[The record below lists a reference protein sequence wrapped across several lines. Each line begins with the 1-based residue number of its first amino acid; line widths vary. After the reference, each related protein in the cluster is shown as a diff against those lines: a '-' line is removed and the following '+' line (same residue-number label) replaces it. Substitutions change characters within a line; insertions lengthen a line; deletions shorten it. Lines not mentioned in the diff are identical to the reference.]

1 MDLLP
6 NEWLSSLKFA
16 DAWRGFLEMRSIK
29 YPLTERAVRL
39 LVPKLRDIGQR
50 FGTKGVLASL
60 DASTLNQWRDIFE
73 PKDTKPLPPIP
84 TENLQSHFALFI
96 ATHPNEKWRKF
107 KSLDSLQPHEGYVA
121 TAFHRWVKTRKHEV

>member
-1 MDLLP
+1 
-6 NEWLSSLKFA
+6 
-16 DAWRGFLEMRSIK
+16 
-29 YPLTERAVRL
+29 VRL

-73 PKDTKPLPPIP
+73 PRDMKPAAAKP
-84 TENLQSHFALFI
+84 TVNLRPYFIEFI

-107 KSLDSLQPHEGYVA
+107 KSLESLQPHESYVA
-121 TAFHRWVKTRKHEV
+121 EAFRRWVKTQKHEA